1 MRKFIELAFGTKMAS
16 KCYSNLILNLKG
28 RKFIQGILLLKEEEL
43 GLRENLLLSKM
54 PSCYVENR
62 KFP

>member
-1 MRKFIELAFGTKMAS
+1 MRKFIELAFGTKMAL
-16 KCYSNLILNLKG
+16 KCYSNLILLKG
-28 RKFIQGILLLKEEEL
+28 QKFMQGILLLKEEEL